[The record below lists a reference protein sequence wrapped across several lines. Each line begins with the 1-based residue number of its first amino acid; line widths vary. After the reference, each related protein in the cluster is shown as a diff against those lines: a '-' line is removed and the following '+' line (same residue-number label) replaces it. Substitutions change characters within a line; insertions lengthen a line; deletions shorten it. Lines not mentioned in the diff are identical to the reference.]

1 MLITHALALAML
13 QATPTPADQA
23 DAKCVFAMTML
34 GESASAS
41 DKSGL
46 DMTMSFFLGKIVGRS
61 GPAMLGPAMEAV
73 AESMQAGG
81 IDGAA
86 KLAERC
92 ADEFERATGSL

>member
-1 MLITHALALAML
+1 MLITHALALAMV
-13 QATPTPADQA
+13 QATSTPADQA
-23 DAKCVFAMTML
+23 DAKCVLAMTML

-41 DKSGL
+41 DKQGL

-61 GPAMLGPAMEAV
+61 GAAMLGPAIEAV

-81 IDGAA
+81 VEGAA

-92 ADEFERATGSL
+92 ADEFERATGTM

>member
-1 MLITHALALAML
+1 MLITHALAIAML
-13 QATPTPADQA
+13 QATPTPDDQA
-23 DAKCVFAMTML
+23 DAICVFAMTML
-34 GESASAS
+34 GETASAT

-61 GPAMLGPAMEAV
+61 GAAMLGPSMEAV

-92 ADEFERATGSL
+92 ASEFEHATAAM

>member
-1 MLITHALALAML
+1 MLMVPALALAML

-34 GESASAS
+34 GETASAT

-61 GPAMLGPAMEAV
+61 GAAMLGPAMEAV

-92 ADEFERATGSL
+92 ANEFERSTETM

>member
-1 MLITHALALAML
+1 MLIVHAIALAIA

-34 GESASAS
+34 GESASAT
-41 DKSGL
+41 DKPGL
-46 DMTMSFFLGKIVGRS
+46 EMTMSFFLGKIVGRS
-61 GPAMLGPAMEAV
+61 GAAMLGPAIDAV

-86 KLAERC
+86 KLAEQC
-92 ADEFERATGSL
+92 ASEFERSTGSM

>member
-1 MLITHALALAML
+1 MLIIHALALAAA
-13 QATPTPADQA
+13 QASPTPADQA

-34 GESASAS
+34 GETASAT

-61 GPAMLGPAMEAV
+61 GAAMLGPAMEAV
-73 AESMQAGG
+73 AESMQSGG

-92 ADEFERATGSL
+92 ADEFERATGTM